1 MFRQMKILGVAI
13 DPHTKGPVILLRD
26 LEERYTLPIWV
37 GLLEAASISHALEGT
52 LPPRPMTHDLARTLL
67 GELGAEIP
75 RVEVDALVDNVFHA
89 KLHLVLPG
97 GERRLVDCRPSDAMA
112 LALRFGAEIF
122 AAEEVLQRSA
132 KAVVREADPGGQPD
146 DNSWKEFLEDLDPGA
161 FGKYKM

>member
-1 MFRQMKILGVAI
+1 MRILGVAI
-13 DPHTKGPVILLRD
+13 DPNTKGPVVLLRD

-52 LPPRPMTHDLARTLL
+52 QPPRPMTHDLMRTLL
-67 GELGAEIP
+67 GELGAEVP

-89 KLHLVLPG
+89 KLHLVLPDG
-97 GERRLVDCRPSDAMA
+97 QRRLVDCRPSDAMA

-122 AAEEVLQRSA
+122 AAEEVLQGSA
-132 KAVVREADPGGQPD
+132 KVVVREPGAPGQPD
-146 DNSWKEFLEDLDPGA
+146 DDSWKEILENLDPDA